1 MTFIEQFENIK
12 KKMSK
17 LDTSSLPHD
26 LAIQVNLTDEDC
38 GGIFYVANIGGVFA
52 VEPYDYYDHTVLL
65 TSSAK
70 NFLSIVTGKTD
81 ATDAVFRGLINL
93 EGNIE
98 HAQALA
104 NLVKKPEKKTSKK
117 PAAKKTAEKKTSAN
131 KSAEKKAAEKKTAAN
146 KSAEKKAAEKKTA
159 AKKPAEK
166 KAVEKKTAAK
176 KPAEKK
182 AVEKKTVAKK
192 ASAKASSAKKAT
204 KK

>member
-26 LAIQVNLTDEDC
+26 LAMQVNLTDEDC

-117 PAAKKTAEKKTSAN
+117 PAAKKTAEKKT
-131 KSAEKKAAEKKTAAN
+131 
-146 KSAEKKAAEKKTA
+146 A

-166 KAVEKKTAAK
+166 KTVEKKN
-176 KPAEKK
+176 
-182 AVEKKTVAKK
+182 VAKK
-192 ASAKASSAKKAT
+192 ASAKTSSAKKTT

>member
-26 LAIQVNLTDEDC
+26 LAMQVNLTDEDC
-38 GGIFYVANIGGVFA
+38 GGIFYIANIGGNFA

-81 ATDAVFRGLINL
+81 ATDALFRGLIGV

-104 NLVKKPEKKTSKK
+104 NLVKKVEKK
-117 PAAKKTAEKKTSAN
+117 PAAKKTASKKAPAKKTEV
-131 KSAEKKAAEKKTAAN
+131 AEKKAAKTKATEKKTA
-146 KSAEKKAAEKKTA
+146 KSTKTKAAEGKTAEKKTT
-159 AKKPAEK
+159 
-166 KAVEKKTAAK
+166 KT
-176 KPAEKK
+176 
-182 AVEKKTVAKK
+182 AKK
-192 ASAKASSAKKAT
+192 APAKAASKTASKTT

>member
-26 LAIQVNLTDEDC
+26 LAMQVNLTDEDC
-38 GGIFYVANIGGVFA
+38 GGIFYIANIGGNFA

-81 ATDAVFRGLINL
+81 ATDALFRGLIGV

-104 NLVKKPEKKTSKK
+104 NLVKKVEKKSATKKTASKKAPAKKTEVAEKKTAKSTKTK
-117 PAAKKTAEKKTSAN
+117 AAESKTAEKKTTKTA
-131 KSAEKKAAEKKTAAN
+131 KKTPA
-146 KSAEKKAAEKKTA
+146 KT
-159 AKKPAEK
+159 
-166 KAVEKKTAAK
+166 
-176 KPAEKK
+176 
-182 AVEKKTVAKK
+182 AKK
-192 ASAKASSAKKAT
+192 APAKTVSKSTSKTT

>member
-81 ATDAVFRGLINL
+81 ATDAVFRGLISL

-104 NLVKKPEKKTSKK
+104 NLVKKPEKK
-117 PAAKKTAEKKTSAN
+117 PAAKKTT
-131 KSAEKKAAEKKTAAN
+131 EKKTA
-146 KSAEKKAAEKKTA
+146 T
-159 AKKPAEK
+159 KKPAEK
-166 KAVEKKTAAK
+166 KAVKKKTATK

-182 AVEKKTVAKK
+182 TAEKKTAVKKPAEKKTVEKKTVAKK
-192 ASAKASSAKKAT
+192 ASTKTSSAKKTT

>member
-26 LAIQVNLTDEDC
+26 LAMQVNLTDEDC
-38 GGIFYVANIGGVFA
+38 GGIFYIANIGGNFA

-65 TSSAK
+65 TSTSK
-70 NFLSIVTGKTD
+70 NFLSIVTGKID
-81 ATDAVFRGLINL
+81 ATDALFRGLVGV

-104 NLVKKPEKKTSKK
+104 NLVKKVEKKS
-117 PAAKKTAEKKTSAN
+117 PAKKTAT
-131 KSAEKKAAEKKTAAN
+131 KKASEKN
-146 KSAEKKAAEKKTA
+146 PSEKKTA
-159 AKKPAEK
+159 AKKPA
-166 KAVEKKTAAK
+166 AKKTAAK
-176 KPAEKK
+176 KTTTAAKKTAEKATAK
-182 AVEKKTVAKK
+182 KSAETKKT
-192 ASAKASSAKKAT
+192 T